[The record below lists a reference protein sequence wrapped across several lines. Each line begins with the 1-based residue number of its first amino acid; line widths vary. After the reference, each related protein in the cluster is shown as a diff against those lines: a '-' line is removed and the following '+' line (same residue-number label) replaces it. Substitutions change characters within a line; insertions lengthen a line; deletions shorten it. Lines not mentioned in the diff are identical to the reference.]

1 MLSSAG
7 AGLLKGLLV
16 GVLVGVG
23 LTYGLRWPMPAGGLL
38 GYLAVVAVGGTTG
51 VLAGRAP
58 WRENAWLEALIKC
71 AIGAAVSAG
80 LYGLACRYGDAY
92 LPAIVTDRL
101 HIPTRVSAV
110 DVPLSWLAF
119 GPLSLSAVGV
129 ILGLFIE
136 LDHALDANKDVKN
149 KASKPKKRTDA
160 FVAGSPRGELEGDA
174 QSTRPSKRI
183 HERRD

>member
-1 MLSSAG
+1 MLSSVG

-16 GVLVGVG
+16 GALVGVG
-23 LTYGLRWPMPAGGLL
+23 LTYGLRWPMPEGGLL
-38 GYLAVVAVGGTTG
+38 GYLAVVMVGGTTG

-71 AIGAAVSAG
+71 AVGAALGAG
-80 LYGLACRYGDAY
+80 LYWLACQYGDAD
-92 LPAIVTDRL
+92 LPAMVTDRL
-101 HIPTRVSAV
+101 RVPARVSAA
-110 DVPLSWLAF
+110 DAPLSWLAF
-119 GPLSLSAVGV
+119 APLSLGAVGV

-136 LDHALDANKDVKN
+136 LDHAVDANKDGKS

-160 FVAGSPRGELEGDA
+160 LVPGSPRGELEGDA